1 MSEEDSNNLKEI
13 KYLLQEINGKMH
25 SYMQAKLMLEGEFG
39 QKKQARQEYVKT
51 AQNEIWNIQ
60 EIYSRIPGRNS

>member
-13 KYLLQEINGKMH
+13 KYLLQEINGKMT
-25 SYMQAKLMLEGEFG
+25 SYMGAKMMIESEAGK
-39 QKKQARQEYVKT
+39 KKQARQEHIEK

-60 EIYSRIPGRNS
+60 EIYSRIPGRNN